1 MLYNIKMLDHRY
13 KCEECGSENN
23 KQIEFNLLTKLW
35 TCFECAEKRL
45 KAEKRVKILKTR
57 NSA

>member
-1 MLYNIKMLDHRY
+1 MLDHKY
-13 KCEECGSENN
+13 KCEVCLKENC
-23 KQIEFNLLTKLW
+23 KQLEFDMLTKEW
-35 TCFECAEKRL
+35 TCFECEDKRL